1 MTLIE
6 IIQDLKIKEEE
17 EMEKW
22 NPGEHFILGAHSHGH
37 VLDTVV
43 SDNCITY

>member
-22 NPGEHFILGAHSHGH
+22 DPGEHVTLGTHSHGH
-37 VLDTVV
+37 ILDTVV
-43 SDNCITY
+43 SDSCITH

>member
-17 EMEKW
+17 EMENW
-22 NPGEHFILGAHSHGH
+22 NLGEHFSLGIHSHGH
-37 VLDTVV
+37 ILDTVI